1 MSLRTKMVLCPALV
15 TLFAAGAPLV
25 VGRAPWPMTIRA
37 WKETPRRVPLSP
49 WEAGR
54 SAEAVFV
61 AKVLR
66 VNGSVSR
73 RVTLEVTQTLKG
85 PVQQG
90 AILDVEP
97 GLIAG
102 TESVGKRI
110 VVYVP
115 RTGNLSASWR
125 SSREFRDLVGIGR
138 YGTAAFFSGGWIDE
152 YDLPFGVE
160 LAESDASLDLRDLGE
175 REPQPVPRRL
185 IEHQRDVL
193 TVQAMKAP
201 LTAEQVRILEDWL
214 KLEFR
219 YEAPGPWLIRDL
231 LKPIAKEDKEAA
243 RLLEKYEAL
252 PW

>member
-1 MSLRTKMVLCPALV
+1 IS
-15 TLFAAGAPLV
+15 
-25 VGRAPWPMTIRA
+25 A
-37 WKETPRRVPLSP
+37 WKETPRGVPLSP

-66 VNGSVSR
+66 VNGWVSR
-73 RVTLEVTQTLKG
+73 TVTLEVTETLKG

-90 AILDVEP
+90 AVLNVEP

-102 TESVGKRI
+102 TESAGKRI
-110 VVYVP
+110 AVYVP
-115 RTGNLSASWR
+115 RAGNLSVSWR
-125 SSREFRDLVGIGR
+125 SSREFQDLVGAGR

-160 LAESDASLDLRDLGE
+160 LAESDASLDLRDLGG
-175 REPQPVPRRL
+175 REPKPVPRRL

-214 KLEFR
+214 KPEFR
-219 YEAPGPWLIRDL
+219 YEVPGPWLVRDL
-231 LKPIAKEDKEAA
+231 LRPIAQEDPQAA